1 MGAYITFLNMET
13 VREVLDGSK
22 IEIQMP
28 VLNRKKSPLGK
39 PGDTLIIKPEHTQWE
54 PCIHRGCKNHITHP
68 CEGCGRFW
76 GEIETVITQ
85 VEIKQV
91 YDDSGDDFFWRWC
104 YTFDVVY

>member
-1 MGAYITFLNMET
+1 MEKHITFLDMES
-13 VREVLDGSK
+13 VRAILDGHST
-22 IEIQMP
+22 EIQVP
-28 VLNRKKSPLGK
+28 LLNKKPPFGN
-39 PGDTLIIKPEHTQWE
+39 PGDTLIIRPEHTQWE
-54 PCIHRGCKNHITHP
+54 PCTHPGCKNHVSHP